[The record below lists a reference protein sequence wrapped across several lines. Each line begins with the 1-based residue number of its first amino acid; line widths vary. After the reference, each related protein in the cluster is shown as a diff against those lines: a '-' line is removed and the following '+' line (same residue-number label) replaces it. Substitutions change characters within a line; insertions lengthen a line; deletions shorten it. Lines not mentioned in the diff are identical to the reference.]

1 MCRAS
6 SAVCTREPASARWL
20 GRGSPVRR
28 STRLAPTTCRSS
40 PLPRFPSSPLSA
52 CCPLAAKKSKSSIA
66 VSDARGLRT
75 LHVGGEAIQSAMR
88 LDDPHALALDYTR
101 CMMAFLLFQ
110 PEPREALMI
119 GLGGA
124 SLPKFFH
131 RRLKKTQVRVVEI
144 DPRVLAAARA
154 QFALPPDD
162 ERLTVEIGD
171 GAEALTPECCELLVV
186 DAFEDELHVPKLA
199 SSEFYDAAFLALR
212 EPGVLVV
219 NFMNDDPKFDLNLQ
233 RLERAFGGA
242 VLAMPALYD
251 PNILAFA
258 FHGAPA
264 SIAWSTLRTRAEKLE
279 ARYELP
285 FMRYVSKLRAMNRC
299 TPQALVIH
307 GP

>member
-1 MCRAS
+1 M
-6 SAVCTREPASARWL
+6 
-20 GRGSPVRR
+20 
-28 STRLAPTTCRSS
+28 
-40 PLPRFPSSPLSA
+40 
-52 CCPLAAKKSKSSIA
+52 AAKKSKSSIA
-66 VSDARGLRT
+66 VSDTRGVRT

-88 LDDPHALALDYTR
+88 LDDPHGLALDYTR
-101 CMMAFLLFQ
+101 CMMAFLLFH

-131 RRLKKTQVRVVEI
+131 RRLKKTRVRVVEI

-171 GAEALTPECCELLVV
+171 GAEALTPECCDLLVV

-212 EPGVLVV
+212 EPGALVV

-233 RLERAFGGA
+233 RLEQAFGGA
-242 VLAMPALYD
+242 VLAMPASYD

-258 FHGAPA
+258 LRGAPPSVPWA
-264 SIAWSTLRTRAEKLE
+264 RLRERAEKLE

-285 FMRYVSKLRAMNRC
+285 FTRYVSKLRAMNHC
-299 TPQALVIH
+299 TPQALLIH
-307 GP
+307 GA